1 MAKIHDLGN
10 SNPTQGQPTQQI
22 DLSTSKPIV
31 CEECGYNTFIPA
43 TRMRRISKLVTGT
56 PQDVVVPYDIL
67 LCGECGS
74 TLQELLPEQIKVLEE
89 LDKQNE

>member
-10 SNPTQGQPTQQI
+10 SNPTQGQQTQQI

-43 TRMRRISKLVTGT
+43 TRMRRISKLLTGAA
-56 PQDVVVPYDIL
+56 QDMIIPIEVF
-67 LCGECGS
+67 LCGNCGEINKA
-74 TLQELLPEQIKVLEE
+74 LYPKE
-89 LDKQNE
+89 LDLLDE